1 MQGYEKE
8 NSNLKAQL
16 REKRIQERRKTVE
29 LQELQEHVV
38 ELKKLSSRYQN
49 TKQERKNKKPLDLP
63 DEGKML
69 RNKTFLDQTI
79 NVVENILKDH
89 QHIYLN
95 QTFKCNQ
102 SGSDQKRPSQ
112 DSSLSLNTEEE
123 KDDSI
128 TDPNYNDKIVELLL
142 KEYIF

>member
-38 ELKKLSSRYQN
+38 ELKKMSSRYQN
-49 TKQERKNKKPLDLP
+49 ERQKRKNKKQSDLQ

-79 NVVENILKDH
+79 NVVENILKDQ
-89 QHIYLN
+89 QHIYMN
-95 QTFKCNQ
+95 QTFECY
-102 SGSDQKRPSQ
+102 Q
-112 DSSLSLNTEEE
+112 DSSLSLSNTEEE
-123 KDDSI
+123 KDSI
-128 TDPNYNDKIVELLL
+128 TDPNYNDKIVELIL

>member
-38 ELKKLSSRYQN
+38 DLKKLSSRYQN
-49 TKQERKNKKPLDLP
+49 TKPERKNKKPYYLP

-95 QTFKCNQ
+95 PTFECNH
-102 SGSDQKRPSQ
+102 RESQ
-112 DSSLSLNTEEE
+112 DSLLYLSNTEEE